1 MGLKIKPCMPKE
13 INEFNLTRKFR
24 GATYEIFAV
33 RDEKKAAGVYINGIK
48 QTNDLLPQGKTG
60 ETIKAEVIYK

>member
-24 GATYEIFAV
+24 DVTYEIFAV
-33 RDEKKAAGVYINGIK
+33 RDEKKPREYI
-48 QTNDLLPQGKTG
+48 
-60 ETIKAEVIYK
+60 